1 MKALVGTFNQEEA
14 LVGAFSVIVKT
25 DGSFAALVKIVNITT
40 QRGYLVQSVHT
51 HTAPVLQ
58 VGTGGQHGRVS
69 AVAGGHHP
77 VGALVAAPVRV
88 VEVVPP

>member
-1 MKALVGTFNQEEA
+1 VT
-14 LVGAFSVIVKT
+14 VKT
-25 DGSFAALVKIVNITT
+25 DGSFAALVKTVNITT
-40 QRGYLVQSVHT
+40 QCGYLVQGVHA

-58 VGTGGQHGRVS
+58 VGTGGQDGRVS